1 MSPQN
6 EAIADRYVQMLQ
18 PLDTEVKLRIIS
30 MLSSSM
36 IGSNQD
42 TAEVSDPWQGL
53 SAWENDGESYEEIV
67 DKIRKGRVQD
77 VTRKIEDL

>member
-30 MLSSSM
+30 MLSFSM

-53 SAWENDGESYEEIV
+53 SAWAKNGESYEETV
-67 DKIRKGRVQD
+67 DIIHKGRVQD
-77 VTRKIEDL
+77 FTRKIEDL